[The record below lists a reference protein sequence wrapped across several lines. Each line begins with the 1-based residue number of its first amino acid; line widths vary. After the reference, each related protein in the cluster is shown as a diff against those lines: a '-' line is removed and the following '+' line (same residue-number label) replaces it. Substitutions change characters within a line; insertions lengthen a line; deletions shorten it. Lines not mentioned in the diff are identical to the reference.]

1 MSQSRTSSSSAPR
14 PGMKICPYCAE
25 EIREAAVK
33 CRFCH
38 SYLTGSISEQPAQ
51 VPPPDTDAEP
61 ATEVDEVAT
70 SEQSS
75 APLPPPHPVM
85 PRANPAATKT
95 AGTAKTA
102 KTAKGKP
109 RQPAARTRFPGLAK
123 PVVAIAL
130 SVLVVLLLAAD
141 VLLLLS
147 YNGYREQADAR
158 SSGQVSAVND
168 IEKILSYDYRSFDK
182 GTKEAEALMTPKFK
196 KQYADTVDAVRTDA
210 RPTKAVVKAQVVASS
225 VVSAKKDKVKAL
237 LFVNQTTTR
246 SNLPQPRVDLNRVEV
261 TLVKDGDNWRVDNIQ
276 AL

>member
-1 MSQSRTSSSSAPR
+1 MSESKTSSSSVPR

-38 SYLTGSISEQPAQ
+38 SYLTGSISEQPAE
-51 VPPPDTDAEP
+51 VSAPDAGAEP
-61 ATEVDEVAT
+61 ATQIDEEAI
-70 SEQSS
+70 SGEPAGPPAPPS
-75 APLPPPHPVM
+75 AAKPQ
-85 PRANPAATKT
+85 PRKRPKPKPAATK
-95 AGTAKTA
+95 AAKP
-102 KTAKGKP
+102 K
-109 RQPAARTRFPGLAK
+109 RRDPAARTRFPLLAK
-123 PVVAIAL
+123 PALVIAL

-141 VLLLLS
+141 AFLVLS
-147 YNGYREQADAR
+147 HNSYREQADAR

-196 KQYADTVDAVRTDA
+196 KKYADTVDAVRADA

-246 SNLPQPRVDLNRVEV
+246 TNLAQPRVDLNRVEV
-261 TLVKDGDNWRVDNIQ
+261 TLVKDGDDWRVDNIQ

>member
-1 MSQSRTSSSSAPR
+1 MSESKTSSSSGPR

-38 SYLTGSISEQPAQ
+38 SYLTANISQQPAG
-51 VPPPDTDAEP
+51 VSAADADVEP
-61 ATEVDEVAT
+61 ATGLDEQST
-70 SEQSS
+70 RKQSS
-75 APLPPPHPVM
+75 APLPPPPSPK
-85 PRANPAATKT
+85 PRPKPAATKSART
-95 AGTAKTA
+95 ARSKQ
-102 KTAKGKP
+102 
-109 RQPAARTRFPGLAK
+109 RQPAARTRFPALAK
-123 PVVAIAL
+123 PVVTIAL

-141 VLLLLS
+141 AFLLLS
-147 YNGYREQADAR
+147 YHGYREQADAR

-196 KQYADTVDAVRTDA
+196 KKYADTVDAVRADA

-246 SNLPQPRVDLNRVEV
+246 TNLAQPRVDLNRVEV
-261 TLVKDGDNWRVDNIQ
+261 TLVRDGDDWRVDNIQ